1 MPAHRLFDKG
11 NKVWGIVT
19 AQNRPEIH
27 LPVKCMIMDTRWD
40 PVNPKYMVKILR
52 FYDNFT
58 FIKQHFFE
66 MNFSKQFGQ
75 RARLMGLKADDF
87 ENMEQLLAKLHGANA
102 ERYYVQMDSVMC
114 FVNLN
119 TLRDRFQK
127 LQLYMISKNLKQ
139 IRQSTTRQLYK
150 GPMRIDGNSEYKAR
164 MKRAWG
170 DTFEDTDIDFD
181 KYLDSLG

>member
-1 MPAHRLFDKG
+1 
-11 NKVWGIVT
+11 
-19 AQNRPEIH
+19 
-27 LPVKCMIMDTRWD
+27 
-40 PVNPKYMVKILR
+40 
-52 FYDNFT
+52 
-58 FIKQHFFE
+58 
-66 MNFSKQFGQ
+66 
-75 RARLMGLKADDF
+75 MGLKADDF
-87 ENMEQLLAKLHGANA
+87 ENIEQLLDRLHGANA